1 MTPDSRGRT
10 ARSTQHGFSNNTLP
24 HGAPPPSTLAAQ
36 IVENI
41 SSTSRK
47 SHLSDASTE
56 ELKHLQSL
64 VENYNAKSE
73 DIKTPAEQ
81 VEYNHLLVY
90 MIGSVSLKILYW
102 DDPFSTQE
110 KLHEGAIAAFGFLRT
125 TLTETPSVL
134 KCATDGTK
142 YLNMGEEPLWLW
154 IFPRLLKIL
163 AHRRARA
170 ITGQVEALFDYI
182 LELVEDNVGIWDLGL
197 PLMQYFR
204 AILNSIL
211 DIFDPNSSTTR
222 TSPLQIELPPSAF
235 LKSVSETPILNCTFP
250 LQGEEN
256 AIHFATSLLS
266 IIQRA
271 IIPGPEANISVLY
284 GNHTIWVLDL
294 FQPLSLLVATLPVPS
309 ETRVSKIVQ
318 MSLELAEAYNEL
330 GATDAI
336 FKHKANATLALVC
349 NNVIKN
355 PQQLLTQGDE
365 GVDARRV
372 MCLAF
377 VHLAKA
383 AIAHAPTSS
392 LISCGLF
399 GISKVLT
406 MENAVIGPDTDF
418 SRAVELLAQ
427 ATVNPAFKGFTA
439 EIQAGNFVDAA
450 LKQQVE
456 KLLAKNNPPQASSHP
471 PPKRRKTDSSSVA
484 SGVLGDIHR
493 RLCQLLETD
502 PEMDLGDILNHLA
515 DAYPQL
521 SEADQCWLIELISRL
536 FCAAENTLTVHKHS
550 TPSTLKFRCLYCS
563 GTSNMTP
570 VSGYDADIKSLALSS
585 FSKLILLQEFVESRR
600 PRIFAMIAL
609 RRIARHV
616 PNGEFWDNGKSAPGK
631 WCLQSL
637 SSSVRELRIAAGRAL
652 PIFLANFSAT
662 EVDNS
667 VIKRN
672 TARTIGLLKSISD
685 QNVIS
690 LQETCIMAWGQVG
703 RVVADTELN
712 LVLVKLVEYL
722 GHHNMMVSTVAFN
735 EIMNLA
741 ESHDVAIAS
750 LFRPFWP
757 SLAFSV
763 VKDLVSRPQT
773 TQLVAELLQISVHNL
788 LKMLQKHALPW
799 LVLGKKREVIQK
811 IAEARGEKDC
821 WQPCVDA
828 ENLPSILALLLVQD
842 VPNVES
848 YAMELLQHTSAHLNK
863 SPLVDLLRT
872 GPMMIALELF
882 KYAAAANDDRK
893 PQVRTALVTMAN
905 LITGTPK
912 DKKMSRTDVIGR
924 FLQPYALGVATRLV
938 ENINDSHNVH
948 PPPQERKLCIR
959 AMEVMI
965 RVCSSYASIARTQ
978 ISACLV
984 TALAHDELRSAAFS
998 CWASMLTC
1006 MEDTDLEVLLEATFY
1021 LIRFYYSSCDEE
1033 TKQFLKSLLQDLLS
1047 KNRQIIMEYSIKLPS
1062 LGEIDELRDISEE
1075 VEGLRPRLT
1084 IKETFAVF
1092 SQRLA
1097 HENPGVV
1104 EYALTELV
1112 PYLEKHQEYLQT
1124 SAISERPDAILTTL
1138 TRSILDC
1145 SVKYNGWQPCITRS
1159 CAEALGLI
1167 GCLDSNRLETT
1178 REQQHIVVIHNFE
1191 DASETTDFVAFV
1203 LENVLVKAF
1212 QSTTDTKFQGYLS
1225 YAMQVLL
1232 ERTDFKVAFQMAGE
1246 GESEPVYRRWLAFAE
1261 STRETLIPLL
1271 SSSFLLAPLPKQS
1284 TEYPIFKPGKKS
1296 YSAWLKA
1303 IVFDLLRCTQNAF
1316 SEMIFE
1322 PLCRL
1327 IKVKDLTVTEF
1338 LLPFV
1343 VMHVILGQPDS
1354 SVFSPKIKAELLAIL
1369 KYHPPNTASY
1379 VEKEQTKL
1387 YYQAVF
1393 RIIDYFKRWLQIR
1406 KLKATTPRAQ
1416 KQVAWVEDLL
1426 DSLDP
1431 KLLSQRAVDCG
1442 EYARALYFLEPHL
1455 ENLDK
1460 KKPQEVREVDE
1471 DYRLRDTLQNI
1482 YTQIDDPDGLE
1493 GVSAHLGTVTLDQQ
1507 ALNHRK
1513 AGRWTAAQ
1521 TWYEIRLAESPEDT
1535 DIQVDLLTCLKE
1547 SGQHDVLLNYV
1558 EGMKRSPATVN
1569 RIAPF
1574 AVEASWATGRW
1585 ETLEKYLGLYN
1596 AGDVSEV
1603 FDLGVG
1609 QALLSLKKRDMGGF
1623 KEHIQILRD
1632 KVAGSMTYSATSSL
1646 RACHEAMLRCHV
1658 LSDLEMIASNKALE
1672 GDNQAVLAT
1681 LDRRLQVLGAYVGDK
1696 QYLLGVRRAAMELM
1710 RPKYGNE
1717 DISALWLLS
1726 GKLARKAGSM
1736 HQSFNAVL
1744 HAQQL
1749 GDASAII
1756 ENARLL
1762 YKDGHHRK
1770 AIQILEMAIKEN
1782 SFVDKAVGPVPP
1794 SSARSQESHRN
1805 MLTAT
1810 AQLLLAKW
1818 LDSTGQTHAGA
1829 LRAQYQQAAKT
1840 HSRWEKGHYYLGRH
1854 YKKLLESEK
1863 GLDPEQQ
1870 SDEYITGETAKL
1882 VIENYLRSLNFGS
1895 KYISQTFPRIL
1906 TLFLELG
1913 SQVNKTPDGK
1923 VTFSRELYQRRRD
1936 ILTELC
1942 AKFHKQLETM
1952 PAYICYTSLPQI
1964 TARIGHPSPDVFKV
1978 LEDMIVR
1985 VVNAYPRQA
1994 LWNVFPFMANPS
2006 RQPNDRQRRAIKI
2019 LNTIKTSSP
2028 DIKAFLRAG
2037 EKLAEQL
2044 LVACNNGHFQSNRT
2058 TTASITRDLFFNHK
2072 CTPCPLVVPVE
2083 TSLTATLPT
2092 LTDNVR
2098 RHKPFSRDAVTIEAF
2113 LDHVLVLGSLAK
2125 PRKLTARGSD
2135 GKLYGLLIKPKD
2147 DLRTDQRLMEFN
2159 SLINRSLKR
2168 DVESSRRQLYIRTY
2182 AVTPLNEECGIIEWV
2197 DGLKTLREILLSIY
2211 RGRNISPNYTQLAQL
2226 MKQAC
2231 AGDNNT
2237 HIYTETIIG
2246 MFPPVLGEWFV
2257 SQFPN
2262 PSSWFAARLKYTR
2275 SCAVMSMVGTI
2286 LGLGDRHGENV
2297 LLEEGN
2303 GGVFHVD
2310 FNCLFDKGR
2319 TFTQPECVPFR
2330 LTHNMQ
2336 YAMGVYRYEGPFR
2349 HCSELTL
2356 RILRQQEET
2365 LMSILEAFIYDP
2377 TLDLQRGS
2385 KRTKEVIKLNPTS
2398 VVASIKRKVEGLL
2411 PEESIPLG
2419 VEGQVDMLIKEATN
2433 PRNLAAMYIGWC
2445 PFL

>member
-1 MTPDSRGRT
+1 MASDLRGRN
-10 ARSTQHGFSNNTLP
+10 ARSTQHGFGNNTLP

-47 SHLSDASTE
+47 SHLDEASTE
-56 ELKHLQSL
+56 ELKHLQSR
-64 VENYNAKSE
+64 VEKYNANSE
-73 DIKTPAEQ
+73 AIKTLEEQ
-81 VEYNHLLVY
+81 VEYNHTLVY
-90 MIGSVSLKILYW
+90 IIGDVSLKVLHW
-102 DDPFSTQE
+102 DDPLAHQE
-110 KLHEGAIAAFGFLRT
+110 KLHEGAISAFGFLKT
-125 TLTETPSVL
+125 TFTETPSVL
-134 KCATDGTK
+134 KYATDGTK

-154 IFPRLLKIL
+154 IFPRLFRIL

-170 ITGQVEALFDYI
+170 IAGEIEVLFIYI
-182 LELVEDNVGIWDLGL
+182 LELVEKNVGLWDLGL
-197 PLMQYFR
+197 PLMQYFQV
-204 AILNSIL
+204 ILDSIL
-211 DIFDPNSSTTR
+211 DIFNPNSSTTR
-222 TSPLQIELPPSAF
+222 TSPLEIELPPSSF
-235 LKSVSETPILNCTFP
+235 LKSVSDNPILDCTFT

-256 AIHFATSLLS
+256 AIHFATGVLS

-271 IIPGPEANISVLY
+271 IIPKSEANVSVLY

-294 FQPLSLLVATLPVPS
+294 FQPLSLLVATLPIP
-309 ETRVSKIVQ
+309 TDTGVSKVVQ
-318 MSLELAEAYNEL
+318 MSLELAEAYSGL

-349 NNVIKN
+349 NNLIKN
-355 PQQLLTQGDE
+355 PQQLLVQDDE
-365 GVDARRV
+365 GVNARRV

-383 AIAHAPTSS
+383 SIAHAPTSC
-392 LISCGLF
+392 LISCGLL
-399 GISKVLT
+399 GSAQVLS
-406 MENAVIGPDTDF
+406 MENVVIGVGTDF
-418 SRAVELLAQ
+418 SRAVQLLGQ
-427 ATVNPAFKGFTA
+427 ASVNTAFRGFTDD
-439 EIQAGNFVDAA
+439 IQAGNFVDAA
-450 LKQQVE
+450 LKQQVD
-456 KLLAKNNPPQASSHP
+456 KLLAKSNPLKPPSQP
-471 PPKRRKTDSSSVA
+471 PPKRRRTDSSSVA
-484 SGVLGDIHR
+484 TGVLSDIQGQMC
-493 RLCQLLETD
+493 RLLKADSEL
-502 PEMDLGDILNHLA
+502 DLANMLNHSV
-515 DAYPQL
+515 DTYRQL
-521 SEADQCWLIELISRL
+521 NEDEQCWFIELISRL
-536 FCAAENTLTVHKHS
+536 FCAGDNTLTVHKHS
-550 TPSTLKFRCLYCS
+550 TPQTVKFQCLYCS
-563 GTSNMTP
+563 GTGSMSP
-570 VSGYDADIKSLALSS
+570 VSDFDVEIKNLALGHLN
-585 FSKLILLQEFVESRR
+585 KLILLPEFIESRR
-600 PRIFAMIAL
+600 PRVFAMIAM

-616 PNGEFWDNGKSAPGK
+616 PNGEFWDNGKSVPGK

-652 PIFLANFSAT
+652 PIFLANFSSAA
-662 EVDNS
+662 VDND

-685 QNVIS
+685 QNVTS

-722 GHHNMMVSTVAFN
+722 GHQNMMVSTIAFN

-741 ESHDVAIAS
+741 QSLDVTIAS

-842 VPNVES
+842 APDVES
-848 YAMELLQHTSAHLNK
+848 HAMTLLQHTSAHLNK

-882 KYAAAANDDRK
+882 KYAASTNDDRK
-893 PQVRTALVTMAN
+893 PQVRTALVTMSN
-905 LITGTPK
+905 LIFGPPK
-912 DKKMSRTDVIGR
+912 DKKMSKTDVIGS
-924 FLQPYALGVATRLV
+924 FLQPYALGVAARLV
-938 ENINDSHNVH
+938 ETINDSHNVH

-984 TALAHDELRSAAFS
+984 TALARDELRSAAFS

-1006 MEDTDLEVLLEATFY
+1006 MEDTDMEALLEATFY
-1021 LIRFYYSSCDEE
+1021 LVRFYYNSCDEE
-1033 TKQFLKSLLQDLLS
+1033 TRLFLKSLLQDLLS
-1047 KNRQIIMEYSIKLPS
+1047 KHRQIIMDYSSKLPS
-1062 LGEIDELRDISEE
+1062 LSQIDELRDIGEE
-1075 VEGLRPRLT
+1075 VEGLRPRLS

-1112 PYLEKHQEYLQT
+1112 AYLQKHQEYLQT
-1124 SAISERPDAILTTL
+1124 SAISERPDTILTTL

-1145 SVKYNGWQPCITRS
+1145 SVKYNGWQPSITRL

-1232 ERTDFKVAFQMAGE
+1232 EKTDFKVAFRMAGE
-1246 GESEPVYRRWLAFAE
+1246 GESEPVYRRWLAFTD

-1284 TEYPIFKPGKKS
+1284 TEYPIFKPGKKP

-1303 IVFDLLRCTQNAF
+1303 IVFDLLRSSQNAF

-1343 VMHVILGQPDS
+1343 VMHVILGQSDP
-1354 SVFSPKIKAELLAIL
+1354 SVFSPRIKAELLAIL
-1369 KYHPPNTASY
+1369 NYQPPRTASY

-1406 KLKATTPRAQ
+1406 KLKATTPKAQ
-1416 KQVAWVEDLL
+1416 KQVTWVEDVL

-1431 KLLSQRAVDCG
+1431 KLLSQRAVDCN

-1460 KKPQEVREVDE
+1460 NKPREAEE
-1471 DYRLRDTLQNI
+1471 DARLRDSLQNI

-1596 AGDVSEV
+1596 AGDVSEI

-1609 QALLSLKKRDMGGF
+1609 QALLCLKKRDMARF

-1658 LSDLEMIASNKALE
+1658 LSDLEMIATNKAQGG

-1710 RPKYGNE
+1710 RPKFGNE
-1717 DISALWLLS
+1717 DISALWLLT

-1762 YKDGHHRK
+1762 YKDGHPRK
-1770 AIQILEMAIKEN
+1770 AIQILEVAIKDN
-1782 SFVDKAVGPVPP
+1782 SFVDKVVGPIPP

-1805 MLTAT
+1805 MLMAT

-1829 LRAQYQQAAKT
+1829 LRARYQQAAKT

-1913 SQVNKTPDGK
+1913 SQVNKAPDGK
-1923 VTFSRELYQRRRD
+1923 VSFSRELYQRRRD

-1964 TARIGHPSPDVFKV
+1964 TARIGHQNPDVFKV

-1994 LWNVFPFMANPS
+1994 IWNVFPFMANTT
-2006 RQPNDRQRRAIKI
+2006 RQQSDRQKRAVKI
-2019 LNTIKTSSP
+2019 LNTIKASSQ
-2028 DIKAFLRAG
+2028 DIKGILRAG

-2197 DGLKTLREILLSIY
+2197 DGLKTLREILLGIY
-2211 RGRNISPNYTQLAQL
+2211 RGRNISPNYTQLAAL

-2231 AGDNNT
+2231 AGENNT

-2385 KRTKEVIKLNPTS
+2385 KRTKEVVKLNPTS

>member
-1 MTPDSRGRT
+1 MAPDLRGRN
-10 ARSTQHGFSNNTLP
+10 AWSTQHGFGNNSLP
-24 HGAPPPSTLAAQ
+24 YGAPPPSTLAAQ

-47 SHLSDASTE
+47 SRSNEVTN
-56 ELKHLQSL
+56 ELKHLQTL
-64 VENYNAKSE
+64 VEKYNDNPE
-73 DIKTPAEQ
+73 IRKTPEEQ
-81 VEYNHLLVY
+81 LEYNHLLVY
-90 MIGSVSLKILYW
+90 MLGAVSLEVLHW
-102 DDPFSTQE
+102 DDPFANQE
-110 KLHEGAIAAFGFLRT
+110 KLHEDAKSAFGFLKNT
-125 TLTETPSVL
+125 FTETPSVL
-134 KCATDGTK
+134 KCTTDGTK

-154 IFPRLLKIL
+154 IFPRLLRIL
-163 AHRRARA
+163 AHRRAQA
-170 ITGQVEALFDYI
+170 ISGEIEALLRYI
-182 LELVEDNVGIWDLGL
+182 LELVEKNVGLWDLGL
-197 PLMQYFR
+197 PLMQYFQ
-204 AILNSIL
+204 ATL
-211 DIFDPNSSTTR
+211 DSVLDLFNPNSSMSR
-222 TSPLQIELPPSAF
+222 KSPLEIELPPNAF
-235 LKSVSETPILNCTFP
+235 LKSVSGDPILGCTFT

-256 AIHFATSLLS
+256 AIRFATSLLF
-266 IIQRA
+266 IIHSA
-271 IIPGPEANISVLY
+271 IFPGSEANVSVLY
-284 GNHTIWVLDL
+284 GNHPIWILDL

-309 ETRVSKIVQ
+309 DTRASRVVQ
-318 MSLELAEAYNEL
+318 MSLDLAEAYSEL

-349 NNVIKN
+349 NNMVRN
-355 PQQLLTQGDE
+355 PQQLLAEDSE
-365 GVDARRV
+365 GLDVRRV
-372 MCLAF
+372 LCLAF
-377 VHLAKA
+377 IHLAKA
-383 AIAHAPTSS
+383 SVAHAPTSCI
-392 LISCGLF
+392 ISCGLL
-399 GISKVLT
+399 GSAQILV
-406 MENAVIGPDTDF
+406 MENAAVGADTDF
-418 SRAVELLAQ
+418 SRTVQLLGQ
-427 ATVNPAFKGFTA
+427 ATVNTAFNGFTG
-439 EIQAGNFVDAA
+439 EVQPGNFVDAV
-450 LKQQVE
+450 LQQQVE
-456 KLLAKNNPPQASSHP
+456 RLLTKHSPQQASSRP
-471 PPKRRKTDSSSVA
+471 QPKRRKTDSSSVV
-484 SGVLGDIHR
+484 SGVLCDIQR
-493 RLCQLLETD
+493 QLCQLLGMGPDME
-502 PEMDLGDILNHLA
+502 LGDILNHLT
-515 DAYPQL
+515 DTYPQL
-521 SEADQCWLIELISRL
+521 NEDEQCRLIELISRL
-536 FCAAENTLTVHKHS
+536 FCAADNTLTVHKHIAPQ
-550 TPSTLKFRCLYCS
+550 TVNFQCLYCS
-563 GTSNMTP
+563 GTSNMSP
-570 VSGYDADIKSLALSS
+570 VSTYDTELKNLGLCYL
-585 FSKLILLQEFVESRR
+585 SKLIPLQEFVESRR
-600 PRIFAMIAL
+600 PRVFAMISL

-616 PNGEFWDNGKSAPGK
+616 PNGEFWDNGKSVPGK

-637 SSSVRELRIAAGRAL
+637 GSSVRELRIAAGRAL
-652 PIFLANFSAT
+652 PIFLANFSAV
-662 EVDNS
+662 EVDND

-672 TARTIGLLKSISD
+672 TARVIGLLKSISD
-685 QNVIS
+685 QNLTS

-712 LVLVKLVEYL
+712 LVLIKLVEYL
-722 GHHNMMVSTVAFN
+722 GHQNMMISTIAFN

-741 ESHDVAIAS
+741 QSHDVTIGD

-773 TQLVAELLQISVHNL
+773 TQMVAELLQISVHNL

-842 VPNVES
+842 VPDVES
-848 YAMELLQHTSAHLNK
+848 HSMALLQHTSAHLNK

-882 KYAAAANDDRK
+882 KYAAGANDDRK

-905 LITGTPK
+905 LVTGAQK
-912 DKKMSRTDVIGR
+912 DKKLSKTDVIGR
-924 FLQPYALGVATRLV
+924 FLQPYALGIAARLV
-938 ENINDSHNVH
+938 ETINDSHNMR
-948 PPPQERKLCIR
+948 PPTQERKLCIR
-959 AMEVMI
+959 AMEAMI
-965 RVCSSYASIARTQ
+965 RMCSSYASIARTQ

-984 TALAHDELRSAAFS
+984 TALASDELRSAAFL

-1006 MEDTDLEVLLEATFY
+1006 MEDTDIEALLEATFY
-1021 LIRFYYSSCDEE
+1021 LVRFYYNSCDEE
-1033 TKQFLKSLLQDLLS
+1033 TKLFLKSLLQDLLS
-1047 KNRQIIMEYSIKLPS
+1047 RHRQIIMDYSSKLPS
-1062 LGEIDELRDISEE
+1062 LGQIDELRDISEE
-1075 VEGLRPRLT
+1075 VEGLRPRLST
-1084 IKETFAVF
+1084 KEIFAIF

-1112 PYLEKHQEYLQT
+1112 AYLEKHQEYLQT
-1124 SAISERPDAILTTL
+1124 SAISERPDTILTTL
-1138 TRSILDC
+1138 TRSLLDC
-1145 SVKYNGWQPCITRS
+1145 SVKYNGWQPSITRL

-1232 ERTDFKVAFQMAGE
+1232 ERTDFRVAFQMAGE
-1246 GESEPVYRRWLAFAE
+1246 GESEPVYRRWLAFTD

-1284 TEYPIFKPGKKS
+1284 TQYPIFKPGKKP

-1303 IVFDLLRCTQNAF
+1303 IVFDLLRSTQNSF

-1343 VMHVILGQPDS
+1343 VMHVILGQSDP
-1354 SVFSPKIKAELLAIL
+1354 SVFSPRIKAELLAIL
-1369 KYHPPNTASY
+1369 NFQPPETASY
-1379 VEKEQTKL
+1379 VEKEQIKL

-1416 KQVAWVEDLL
+1416 TQVSWVEDVL

-1431 KLLSQRAVDCG
+1431 KLLSQRAVDCN

-1460 KKPQEVREVDE
+1460 NKPREPEE
-1471 DYRLRDTLQNI
+1471 DYRLRDSLQNI

-1569 RIAPF
+1569 RIVPF

-1596 AGDVSEV
+1596 AGDVSEI

-1609 QALLSLKKRDMGGF
+1609 QALLCLKKRDMGGF

-1646 RACHEAMLRCHV
+1646 RACHKAMLRCHV
-1658 LSDLEMIASNKALE
+1658 LSDLEMIASNKSLGS
-1672 GDNQAVLAT
+1672 GDNQVVLAT

-1710 RPKYGNE
+1710 RPKFGNE

-1749 GDASAII
+1749 GDASAVI

-1762 YKDGHHRK
+1762 YKDGHRRK
-1770 AIQILEMAIKEN
+1770 AIQILEVAIKEN
-1782 SFVDKAVGPVPP
+1782 SFVDKVVGPIPP

-1805 MLTAT
+1805 MLMAT

-1863 GLDPEQQ
+1863 SLDPEQQ

-1923 VTFSRELYQRRRD
+1923 VSFFRELYQRRRD

-1964 TARIGHPSPDVFKV
+1964 TARIAHPNPDVFKV

-1994 LWNVFPFMANPS
+1994 IWNVFPFMATK
-2006 RQPNDRQRRAIKI
+2006 QPDDRRRRTSKI
-2019 LNTIKTSSP
+2019 LNTIRTSSQ
-2028 DIKAFLRAG
+2028 DMKQFLRAG

-2197 DGLKTLREILLSIY
+2197 DGLKTLRDILLNIY

-2226 MKQAC
+2226 MKQAT
-2231 AGDNNT
+2231 AGDSNT
-2237 HIYTETIIG
+2237 HIFTDTILG

-2303 GGVFHVD
+2303 GGIFHVD

-2319 TFTQPECVPFR
+2319 TFNQPECVPFR

-2336 YAMGVYRYEGPFR
+2336 HAMGVYRYEGPFR

-2385 KRTKEVIKLNPTS
+2385 KRTKEVVKLNPTS

-2419 VEGQVDMLIKEATN
+2419 VEGQVDMLIKEAVN